1 MKIVYWLEKEGRM
14 KKSRREGEGE
24 RGGYGM
30 MRLKTTL

>member
-1 MKIVYWLEKEGRM
+1 M